1 MQGPVGQSLTQKQAG
16 AALFLTG
23 ASTGTDGTAQPS
35 SSHEVSVCSLAVNR
49 ARHGGHRMSP
59 SQLPKGLCSSLNYTL
74 SGGEPQGSAFSFPM
88 RKDLYL
94 EVSGVDSGC
103 EREAEA
109 SRMK

>member
-1 MQGPVGQSLTQKQAG
+1 
-16 AALFLTG
+16 
-23 ASTGTDGTAQPS
+23 
-35 SSHEVSVCSLAVNR
+35 
-49 ARHGGHRMSP
+49 MSP
-59 SQLPKGLCSSLNYTL
+59 SQLPEGLSSSLNDTL
-74 SGGEPQGSAFSFPM
+74 SGGEPQGSAFSSPM